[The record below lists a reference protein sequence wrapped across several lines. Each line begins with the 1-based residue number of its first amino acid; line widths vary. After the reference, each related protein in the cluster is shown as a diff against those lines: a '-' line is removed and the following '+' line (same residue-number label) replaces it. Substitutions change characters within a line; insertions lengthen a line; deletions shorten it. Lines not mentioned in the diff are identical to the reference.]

1 MKMRI
6 ANFRLIRL
14 IQSSRSQVFLF
25 GLLICAALLVSCSSG
40 NSSEGLGVYPK
51 AVGAADEGSTIQ
63 ALRTIASAESQ
74 MKVTRGSFGDFEALT
89 QAGYLDSRFA
99 SRTPNLK
106 GYRFTLTASESDFSV
121 NADPQTTET
130 QPTTGSR
137 HFYLDS
143 SDNAVHANPTQVASK
158 NDPVVGT

>member
-1 MKMRI
+1 MLKTTI
-6 ANFRLIRL
+6 ANVRSIPRLAL
-14 IQSSRSQVFLF
+14 LG
-25 GLLICAALLVSCSSG
+25 GLLISLCFLVSCSG

-63 ALRTIASAESQ
+63 ALRTIASAEAQ
-74 MKVTRGSFGDFEALT
+74 MKVTRGSYGDFDALT
-89 QAGYLDSRFA
+89 QAGYLDQRFA
-99 SRTPNLK
+99 GRTPNLK
-106 GYRFTLTASESDFSV
+106 GYRFTITANESDFSV

-143 SDNAVHANPTQVASK
+143 SDNAVHANPKQVASK
-158 NDPVVGT
+158 SDPVVGS